1 MQEEI
6 TRLYT
11 TDDYLVKNP
20 GLHEED
26 SQWKVSKLGPLV
38 DAFLVRQQKDEII
51 LLDVGGGAGAILAE
65 IADMIRQHPNI
76 SVKKYALD
84 LSPGA
89 LELQRARNPDIV
101 KAMREDIRKTSLVDK
116 EVDLALM
123 IDVLEHVPEPNR
135 ALEELKR
142 IAKFVIFKVPIEKTI
157 WTWMADFV
165 RGPQRKQ
172 EILANI
178 GHVNFY
184 TPHELRSQ
192 IESDIGRIVEFRYAN
207 SFQPIRSTKLY
218 SELGLFQKLPFI
230 IGPMLFKISPGLCL
244 RIFVDSALFLVECY

>member
-1 MQEEI
+1 M
-6 TRLYT
+6 
-11 TDDYLVKNP
+11 NP

-26 SQWKVSKLGPLV
+26 SQWKTSKLCPLV
-38 DAFLVRQQKDEII
+38 DAFLVRHQKDEII
-51 LLDVGGGAGAILAE
+51 LLDVGGGAGAILSE
-65 IADMIRQHPNI
+65 IANLIRRHQNK

-89 LELQRARNPDIV
+89 LEIQCARNPDIV
-101 KAMREDIRKTSLVDK
+101 KALSEDIRKTSLVDK

-123 IDVLEHVPEPNR
+123 IDVLEHIPEPYR

-142 IAKFVIFKVPIEKTI
+142 IARFVIFKVPIEKTL
-157 WTWMADFV
+157 WTKMADFV

-172 EILANI
+172 EILASI

-192 IESDIGRIVEFRYAN
+192 IERHLGRIVEFRYAD
-207 SFQPIRSTKLY
+207 SFRPIQSTKLY
-218 SELGLFQKLPFI
+218 TELGLFQKLPFI
-230 IGPMLFKISPGLCL
+230 IGPILFKISPVLCL
-244 RIFVDSALFLVECY
+244 RIFVDSALFLVEC